1 MPHTFQHSKW
11 CLFAAG
17 EEVAAQDCHIG
28 KACGV
33 CTLPPISTI
42 KMKGSCNQPGLKEE
56 EKEWF
61 DTGAKPAKKQTY
73 EKHNQFFTML
83 VRFLHLRAA
92 CWEAALQVSEEDSFY
107 LRR

>member
-1 MPHTFQHSKW
+1 MPHVFQHSKW

-61 DTGAKPAKKQTY
+61 DTGVVPSLLLK
-73 EKHNQFFTML
+73 NL
-83 VRFLHLRAA
+83 
-92 CWEAALQVSEEDSFY
+92 
-107 LRR
+107 